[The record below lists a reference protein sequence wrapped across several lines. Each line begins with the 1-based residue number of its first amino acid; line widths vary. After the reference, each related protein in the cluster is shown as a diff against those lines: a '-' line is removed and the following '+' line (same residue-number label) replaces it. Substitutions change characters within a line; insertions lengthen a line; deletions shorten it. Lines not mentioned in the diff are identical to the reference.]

1 MLDVGRSSSF
11 FKKENYMDQIKEQI
25 GREVE
30 KLAQDLFAIS
40 DFLKANPETAY
51 QEFKACEHL
60 SQVLDEKGFRVQ
72 KAVGNVE
79 TSFLAQPSDCQ
90 PSRPTVALLAEYDA
104 LPKIGHGC
112 GHNLIAAASLGAAIV
127 LKQILG
133 NEAGGVVVVGTP
145 AEEGGGGKVRLAEA
159 GIFDEMDVAM
169 MFHPGQLNIPGKD
182 MLGRIKFKM
191 EFIGRSAHASGS
203 PDRGINA
210 LDAMVGAYTSINALR
225 QHLRP
230 DGRMHGIITHGGD
243 APNIIPDYAAG
254 LFYVRAGSRSYRD
267 EIFERVKNCVQGAAL
282 AIGAESKIEIDLP
295 KLDSMRRNAALETAI
310 RANMEALGITVDPDD
325 GRRGSSDIG
334 NLSHYLP
341 AIHPLLAMVGSEV
354 AGHSVEFCEAT
365 TTDRGRETLLN
376 AAKLLAM
383 TALDYLTSDDLRKQ
397 VAEDFKRSG

>member
-1 MLDVGRSSSF
+1 
-11 FKKENYMDQIKEQI
+11 MDQIKEQI
-25 GREVE
+25 GAEIE
-30 KLAQDLFAIS
+30 TIAQDLFAIS

-60 SQVLDEKGFRVQ
+60 SRVLNENGFRVQ
-72 KAVGNVE
+72 KGVGNVE
-79 TSFLAQPSDCQ
+79 TAFLARPSDCQ
-90 PSRPTVALLAEYDA
+90 PGRPTVAFLAEYDA

-112 GHNLIAAASLGAAIV
+112 GHNLIAAASLGAAMA
-127 LKQILG
+127 LKRILG
-133 NEAGGVVVVGTP
+133 SEAGGLAIVGTP

-159 GIFDEMDVAM
+159 GVFDDIDAAM

-182 MLGRIKFKM
+182 MLGRIKFKT
-191 EFIGRSAHASGS
+191 EFFGRTAHASGS

-210 LDAMVGAYTSINALR
+210 LDAMVSAYANINAIR

-230 DGRMHGIITHGGD
+230 DGRIHGIITHGGD

-282 AIGAESKIEIDLP
+282 AIGAESKIEIDPP
-295 KLDSMRRNAALETAI
+295 KLDPMKRNAVLEDTV
-310 RANMEALGITVDPDD
+310 RANMEALGITLDTDD

-341 AIHPLLAMVGSEV
+341 AIHPVLAIVGSEIP
-354 AGHSVEFCEAT
+354 GHSVKFCEAT
-365 TTDRGRETLLN
+365 TSVRGRETLLN
-376 AAKLLAM
+376 AAKMLAM
-383 TALDYLTSDDLRKQ
+383 TAYDYLTSAELRKQ
-397 VAEDFKRSG
+397 VADDFNRSN

>member
-1 MLDVGRSSSF
+1 
-11 FKKENYMDQIKEQI
+11 MDQIKEQI

-30 KLAQDLFAIS
+30 TLARDLFAIS

-60 SQVLDEKGFRVQ
+60 SQVLDEKGFGVQ
-72 KAVGNVE
+72 KGVGNVE
-79 TSFLAQPSDCQ
+79 TSFLARPADCQ
-90 PSRPTVALLAEYDA
+90 PSRPSVAFLAEYDA

-133 NEAGGVVVVGTP
+133 DEAGGVSVVGTP

-182 MLGRIKFKM
+182 MLGRTKFKM
-191 EFIGRSAHASGS
+191 EFIGRTAHASGS

-210 LDAMVGAYTSINALR
+210 LDAMVSAYTSINAIR

-230 DGRMHGIITHGGD
+230 DGRIHGIITHGGD

-267 EIFERVKNCVQGAAL
+267 EIFERVNHCVQGAAL

-295 KLDSMRRNAALETAI
+295 KLDSMKRNAALETVI
-310 RANMEALGITVDPDD
+310 GSNMEALGITIDPDD

-341 AIHPLLAMVGSEV
+341 SIHPVLAIVGSEV

-365 TTDRGRETLLN
+365 ITDRGRETLLN

-383 TALDYLTSDDLRKQ
+383 TALDYLTSADLRKQ
-397 VAEDFKRSG
+397 VAEDFERSR

>member
-1 MLDVGRSSSF
+1 M
-11 FKKENYMDQIKEQI
+11 
-25 GREVE
+25 
-30 KLAQDLFAIS
+30 FAVS
-40 DFLKANPETAY
+40 EFLKANPETAY

-60 SQVLDEKGFRVQ
+60 CRVLDQKGFRVQ
-72 KAVGNVE
+72 KGVGNVE
-79 TSFLAQPSDCQ
+79 TSFLAQPADCQ
-90 PSRPTVALLAEYDA
+90 PSRPTVAILAEYYA

-112 GHNLIAAASLGAAIV
+112 GHNLIAAASLGAGIV

-133 NEAGGVVVVGTP
+133 NEAGGVAVVGTP

-159 GIFDEMDVAM
+159 GIFEEMDVAM
-169 MFHPGQLNIPGKD
+169 MFHPGGQNIPAKD

-191 EFIGRSAHASGS
+191 EFMGRTAHASGS

-210 LDAMVGAYTSINALR
+210 LDAMVAAYSSMNAIR

-230 DGRMHGIITHGGD
+230 DGRIHGIITHGGD

-267 EIFERVKNCVQGAAL
+267 EIFERVKNCARGAAL
-282 AIGAESKIEIDLP
+282 ALGAESKINIDLP
-295 KLDSMRRNAALETAI
+295 KLDPMKRNAALEDAI
-310 RANMEALGITVDPDD
+310 GLNMEALGLSIDIDD

-341 AIHPLLAMVGSEV
+341 AVHPLLAIVGSDV

-365 TTDRGRETLLN
+365 TSDRGRETLLN
-376 AAKLLAM
+376 AVKLLAM
-383 TALDYLTSDDLRKQ
+383 TALDYLTSEDLRER
-397 VAEDFKRSG
+397 VREDFNRSI